1 MILNDEMTLYHGS
14 YVPIDD
20 VDLSMCDESKD
31 FGRGFYLTTS
41 KQQAASFIKTSLAKA
56 KQKDRIPK
64 EQQCGYVT
72 IYKLHLNPEIK
83 FYEFDSASKEW
94 LYYISINRRN
104 ALKDKLK
111 ALLHDDLDA
120 YEVVVGKIAND
131 DTNATL
137 NAFLAGTFG
146 SVGEDS
152 SYEIVYSLLK
162 PDRLEEQFC
171 FKSEASLKM
180 LEKIGDERYE
190 IG

>member
-1 MILNDEMTLYHGS
+1 
-14 YVPIDD
+14 
-20 VDLSMCDESKD
+20 MCDESKD

-56 KQKDRIPK
+56 KQKGHIPK
-64 EQQCGYVT
+64 EQQYGYVT
-72 IYKLHLNPEIK
+72 TYKLHLNPEIRV
-83 FYEFDSASKEW
+83 YEFNGASKEW

>member
-1 MILNDEMTLYHGS
+1 M
-14 YVPIDD
+14 
-20 VDLSMCDESKD
+20 
-31 FGRGFYLTTS
+31 
-41 KQQAASFIKTSLAKA
+41 
-56 KQKDRIPK
+56 
-64 EQQCGYVT
+64 
-72 IYKLHLNPEIK
+72 NPEIK
-83 FYEFDSASKEW
+83 IYEFDSASKEW

-152 SYEIVYSLLK
+152 AYEIVYSLLK